1 MAKPNH
7 TNANDWLDN
16 EIKAYKTSK
25 SSSLNRRFTE
35 QVMGQVRQTEIAPLP
50 SAPKQQR
57 FAGLRWGAGI
67 LGGMALI
74 LVLYGLTRTDAS
86 YEPGSERIF
95 QAHTMMPFNKLVHW
109 TDPGMQNAQS
119 LGLVQMPAVSIT
131 DQGYTLSLEEVIA
144 DDTRIVFSLLLTDS
158 SGQTNHNWKNAFGHN
173 MIQIKDEDGQE
184 IAFFRSDIP
193 LQDGGDEQS
202 PAYENDRLWLT
213 YAYDQLPGDHIIIE
227 SNVNRLNVKEGG
239 GASTGLNGD
248 WSFSYEVDISKS
260 KELSTSI
267 EMDQSYTTPGGLS
280 ITAQRL
286 ILTPTGA
293 LLQLETGL
301 SDEASKHSPVE
312 LSEKLSLQFHLEN
325 EAGEEIGRINNYG
338 FDGYSY
344 WDIGYFKSDDPAGR
358 AQQWTFALPYLP
370 FDSSSIRLVLD
381 GYSLPVQTNDSVT
394 FVPEDL
400 KNQPAVFQG
409 QEDVLQLHDFE
420 IKDNGAGSGP
430 SGRLLISGEFVNSF
444 QEDRWVVRD
453 ESGKTYNAQ
462 FTGHT
467 QLGEIVIINAP
478 QADSDSP
485 SYFDIPGLT
494 ALPEK
499 LTLIRTVTNKR
510 YTDVDWSL
518 DLPEPAGAKD

>member
-7 TNANDWLDN
+7 TNADDWLDN
-16 EIKAYKTSK
+16 EMNAYKKSK

-50 SAPKQQR
+50 SAAKQQR
-57 FAGLRWGAGI
+57 SAALRWGAGI
-67 LGGMALI
+67 LGGLAFI
-74 LVLYGLTRTDAS
+74 LVLYGLTKTDAS
-86 YEPGSERIF
+86 YETGSKRIF
-95 QAHTMMPFNKLVHW
+95 QAHTMMPANKIMHW

-144 DDTRIVFSLLLTDS
+144 DDTRVVFSLLLTDS
-158 SGQTNHNWKNAFGHN
+158 SGQANHNWKNTFGHT

-193 LQDGGDEQS
+193 MQDGGDEQS

-227 SNVNRLNVKEGG
+227 SKVNRLNVKEGA
-239 GASTGLNGD
+239 GASTVLNGD
-248 WSFSYEVDISKS
+248 WSFSYKMDISKP
-260 KELSTSI
+260 KELSYAL
-267 EMDQSYTTPGGLS
+267 EMDQSYTTPAGLS
-280 ITAQRL
+280 VTAQRL
-286 ILTPTGA
+286 VRTPTGA
-293 LLQLETGL
+293 LLQLETVL
-301 SDEASKHSPVE
+301 SDEAIKRSPAE
-312 LSEKLSLQFHLEN
+312 LSEKLALQFHLEN

-338 FDGYSY
+338 FNGYSY
-344 WDIGYFKSDDPAGR
+344 WDIGYFKSGAPASR

-381 GYSLPVQTNDSVT
+381 GYSLPVQTDDSLT
-394 FVPEDL
+394 FVPADL
-400 KNQPAVFQG
+400 KNQPAVFKGQG
-409 QEDVLQLHDFE
+409 DVLHLHDFE
-420 IKDNGAGSGP
+420 IIDNGAGSGP

-444 QEDRWVVRD
+444 QEDRWVVQD
-453 ESGKTYNAQ
+453 ESGKTYDAQ
-462 FTGHT
+462 FTGHA
-467 QLGEIVIINAP
+467 QLGETIIINAL
-478 QADSDSP
+478 QASSDSP

-494 ALPEK
+494 AIPEK

-510 YTDVDWSL
+510 YTDVDWSF
-518 DLPEPAGAKD
+518 DLPELPE